1 MSIEGEMS
9 YAERQKAGA
18 NQCGFDDFP
27 GAMAID
33 LATKKMANL
42 QIKLIDTQ
50 RELAAAQAHE
60 SKELLVLAKL
70 VADMRHAQLENAKTL
85 KWNIRTTMERREQE
99 VDKAI
104 EAIFGDQQ
112 RPLL

>member
-1 MSIEGEMS
+1 METVKTTALLAKIVHLKH
-9 YAERQKAGA
+9 QLKAS
-18 NQCGFDDFP
+18 
-27 GAMAID
+27 
-33 LATKKMANL
+33 
-42 QIKLIDTQ
+42 
-50 RELAAAQAHE
+50 EVSEAHE

-104 EAIFGDQQ
+104 EAIFGDQK
-112 RPLL
+112 RPLLG